1 MAAPIRPNRYDSV
14 GKQQKGATTMG
25 KAYQTCDAKDSRK
38 LAEFLAKEGQMLLP
52 MLDLVT
58 RAEAAVDEVID
69 VVGRATV
76 EAVLLMS
83 AEQVAGPRHPGK
95 AGGAVRRH
103 GRQPGVVTLSD
114 RKVRVEKPRLRR
126 KGPGV
131 GAEVEVPAYEAMQAD
146 GRLGRRIVE
155 ILMHG
160 VSTRSYR
167 EVLPEVVEAVG
178 VSKSAVSREFID
190 ASAEALKAL
199 AERRFD
205 DLDLLIL
212 YIDGLVFGDHH
223 VLSAVG
229 VAADGRKHVLGL
241 VEGASENAAAA
252 KALLEDLVARGVKPA
267 GVEGGRRRLFVIDG
281 SKALRAAVDAVY
293 GTDNPVQRCR
303 KHKVRNVCDHLP
315 KHLKDQAKAAMRAA
329 YRLEPSEGMARLRK
343 QAEWL
348 EVEHPSAAA
357 SLREGLEE
365 TFTVNALGLPP
376 ALRRCL
382 ATTNL
387 IESPQSG
394 VRQRTRR
401 VRRWRDGAMA
411 LRWAATA
418 WLATEKHFRRI
429 MGYQHLWILKAYLD
443 DAESGKQV
451 AASRKVG

>member
-1 MAAPIRPNRYDSV
+1 
-14 GKQQKGATTMG
+14 MG
-25 KAYQTCDAKDSRK
+25 TAYRVCDAKDSRK
-38 LAEFLAKEGQMLLP
+38 LAEFLAKEGQVLLP

-58 RAEAAVDEVID
+58 RAEIALDEVID

-95 AGGAVRRH
+95 AGGKVRRH

-146 GRLGRRIVE
+146 GRLGQRIVE

-167 EVLPEVVEAVG
+167 EVLPEVAEAVG

-190 ASAEALKAL
+190 ASEEALKAL

-212 YIDGLVFGDHH
+212 YLDGLVFGGHH
-223 VLSAVG
+223 VLSAIG
-229 VAADGRKHVLGL
+229 VDADGRKHVLGL

-252 KALLEDLVARGVKPA
+252 RALLEDLVARGVKPA

-293 GTDNPVQRCR
+293 GTENPVQRCR
-303 KHKVRNVCDHLP
+303 KHKVRNVCDHVP
-315 KHLKDQAKAAMRAA
+315 KHLREQVKAAMRAA
-329 YRLEPSEGMARLRK
+329 YRLDPAEGMARLRK

-348 EVEHPSAAA
+348 RAEHPSAAA

-394 VRQRTRR
+394 VRRRTRR

-411 LRWAATA
+411 LRWVATA
-418 WLATEKHFRRI
+418 WVATEQRFRRI

-443 DAESGKQV
+443 DAECGKQV

>member
-1 MAAPIRPNRYDSV
+1 
-14 GKQQKGATTMG
+14 MG
-25 KAYQTCDAKDSRK
+25 KAYQVCDAKDSRK
-38 LAEFLAKEGQMLLP
+38 LAEFLAKEGQLLLP
-52 MLDLVT
+52 MLDLIT
-58 RAEAAVDEVID
+58 RTEAAVDEVID
-69 VVGRATV
+69 VVGRATL

-83 AEQVAGPRHPGK
+83 AQEVAGPRHPGK
-95 AGGAVRRH
+95 AAGEVRRH
-103 GRQPGVVTLSD
+103 GRQGGVVTLSD
-114 RKVRVEKPRLRR
+114 RKVRVEKPRLRK

-131 GAEVEVPAYEAMQAD
+131 GAEVEVPAYAAMQAD
-146 GRLGRRIVE
+146 GRLGQRVLE

-167 EVLPEVVEAVG
+167 EVLPEVAEAVG
-178 VSKSAVSREFID
+178 VSKSSVSREFID

-199 AERRFD
+199 AARRFD

-212 YIDGLVFGDHH
+212 YLDGLVFGGHH
-223 VLSAVG
+223 VLSAIG
-229 VAADGRKHVLGL
+229 VDADGRKHVLGL

-252 KALLEDLVARGVKPA
+252 RTLLEDLVARGVKPA

-293 GTDNPVQRCR
+293 GADNPVQRCR
-303 KHKVRNVCDHLP
+303 AHKVRNVCDHLP
-315 KHLKDQAKAAMRAA
+315 KHLRDQVQAAMRAA
-329 YRLEPSEGMARLRK
+329 YRLPAAEGMARLRK

-394 VRQRTRR
+394 VRRRTRR
-401 VRRWRDGAMA
+401 VTRWQDGAMA
-411 LRWAATA
+411 LRWAAAA
-418 WLATEKHFRRI
+418 WLATETRFRRI
-429 MGYQHLWILKAYLD
+429 MGYQQLWILKSYLD
-443 DAESGKQV
+443 DAECGKQV

>member
-1 MAAPIRPNRYDSV
+1 
-14 GKQQKGATTMG
+14 MG
-25 KAYQTCDAKDSRK
+25 KAYQVCDAKDSRK
-38 LAEFLAKEGQMLLP
+38 WAEFLAKEGQLLLP
-52 MLDLVT
+52 MLDLIT
-58 RAEAAVDEVID
+58 RTEAAVDEVIE
-69 VVGRATV
+69 VVGRATL

-83 AEQVAGPRHPGK
+83 AQEVAGPRHPGK
-95 AGGAVRRH
+95 AGGEVRRH
-103 GRQPGVVTLSD
+103 GRQRGVVTLSD
-114 RKVRVEKPRLRR
+114 RRVRVEKPRLRR

-131 GAEVEVPAYEAMQAD
+131 GAEVEVPAYAAMQAD
-146 GRLGRRIVE
+146 GRLGQRVLE

-167 EVLPEVVEAVG
+167 AVLPEVAEAVG
-178 VSKSAVSREFID
+178 VSKSSVSREFID
-190 ASAEALKAL
+190 ASEEALKAL
-199 AERRFD
+199 AARRFD
-205 DLDLLIL
+205 DRDLLIL
-212 YIDGLVFGDHH
+212 YLDGLVFGAHH
-223 VLSAVG
+223 VLSAIG
-229 VAADGRKHVLGL
+229 VDADGRKHVLGL

-252 KALLEDLVARGVKPA
+252 RALLEDLVARGVKPA

-293 GTDNPVQRCR
+293 GADNPVQRCR
-303 KHKVRNVCDHLP
+303 AHKVRNVCDHLP
-315 KHLKDQAKAAMRAA
+315 KHLRDQVQAAMRAA
-329 YRLEPSEGMARLRK
+329 YRLPAAEGMARLRK

-394 VRQRTRR
+394 VRRRTRR
-401 VRRWRDGAMA
+401 VTRWQDGAMA
-411 LRWAATA
+411 LRWAAAA
-418 WLATEKHFRRI
+418 WLATETRFRRI
-429 MGYQHLWILKAYLD
+429 MGYQQLWILKSYLD
-443 DAESGKQV
+443 DAECGKQV

>member
-1 MAAPIRPNRYDSV
+1 
-14 GKQQKGATTMG
+14 MG
-25 KAYQTCDAKDSRK
+25 TAYQTCDAKDSRK
-38 LAEFLAKEGQMLLP
+38 LAEFLAREGQLLLP

-58 RAEAAVDEVID
+58 RAEAAVDEVIE
-69 VVGRATV
+69 VVGRATL

-95 AGGAVRRH
+95 AGGEVRRH

-114 RKVRVEKPRLRR
+114 RKVRVEKPRLRK

-131 GAEVEVPAYEAMQAD
+131 GAEVEVPAYEALQAD
-146 GRLGRRIVE
+146 GRLRERILE

-167 EVLPEVVEAVG
+167 EVLPEVAEAVG
-178 VSKSAVSREFID
+178 VSKSTVSREFID
-190 ASAEALKAL
+190 ASEEALKAL

-205 DLDLLIL
+205 DLDLLIIYL
-212 YIDGLVFGDHH
+212 DGLIFGDHH
-223 VLSAVG
+223 VLSAIGVG
-229 VAADGRKHVLGL
+229 ADGRKHVLGL

-252 KALLEDLVARGVKPA
+252 KALLEDLAARGVKPA

-303 KHKVRNVCDHLP
+303 KHKVRNVCDHVP
-315 KHLKDQAKAAMRAA
+315 KHLRDQVKAAMRAA
-329 YRLEPSEGMARLRK
+329 YRLDPAEGMARLRK

-348 EVEHPSAAA
+348 ETEHPSAAA

-401 VRRWRDGAMA
+401 VTRWRDGAMA

-418 WLATEKHFRRI
+418 WLATETRFRRI

-443 DAESGKQV
+443 DTECGKQV

>member
-1 MAAPIRPNRYDSV
+1 
-14 GKQQKGATTMG
+14 MG
-25 KAYQTCDAKDSRK
+25 TGYQTCDAKDSRK
-38 LAEFLAKEGQMLLP
+38 LAEFLAKEGQVLLP
-52 MLDLVT
+52 MLDLMT
-58 RAEAAVDEVID
+58 RAEIALDEVID

-83 AEQVAGPRHPGK
+83 AEEAAGPRHPGK

-103 GRQPGVVTLSD
+103 GRQAGVVTLSD
-114 RKVRVEKPRLRR
+114 RKVRVAKPRLRR

-131 GAEVEVPAYEAMQAD
+131 GAEVEVPAYAAMQAN
-146 GRLGRRIVE
+146 GRLGQRIVE

-167 EVLPEVVEAVG
+167 EVLPEVAEAVG

-190 ASAEALKAL
+190 AGEEALKAL

-205 DLDLLIL
+205 DLDLLIIYL
-212 YIDGLVFGDHH
+212 DGLVFGAHH
-223 VLSAVG
+223 VLSAIG
-229 VAADGRKHVLGL
+229 VDTEGYKHVLGL

-252 KALLEDLVARGVKPA
+252 RALLQDLVARGVKPA

-293 GTDNPVQRCR
+293 GADNPVQRCR
-303 KHKVRNVCDHLP
+303 AHKVRNVCDHLP
-315 KHLKDQAKAAMRAA
+315 KHLKDQVKAAMRAA

-348 EVEHPSAAA
+348 ETEHPTAAA

-376 ALRRCL
+376 TLRRCL

-394 VRQRTRR
+394 VRRRTRR
-401 VRRWRDGAMA
+401 VTRWRDGAMA
-411 LRWAATA
+411 LRWAAAA
-418 WLATEKHFRRI
+418 WLATETRFRRI
-429 MGYQHLWILKAYLD
+429 MGYQDLWILKSYLD
-443 DAESGKQV
+443 DAECGKQV
-451 AASRKVG
+451 ASTRKAS